1 MVNTKWEVIAM
12 NLEKVLSQYGLEF
25 PNPPAKGGVYTPA
38 REFGS
43 GFYYLSG
50 CTPTFNG
57 QKMFTG
63 RLGDNISIEEAQQ
76 AARYCALNLLAN
88 LKEAI
93 GDLSK
98 VKKIVKTLVFVA
110 GTDNFFEQPTVA
122 NGGTQFFE
130 DVFGVEIGRS
140 ARSAIGVNALPGNVP
155 VEIELLVEVE
165 E

>member
-1 MVNTKWEVIAM
+1 M
-12 NLEKVLSQYGLEF
+12 NLEKTLAAHGLVF
-25 PNPPAKGGVYTPA
+25 PNPPAKAGLYTPA
-38 REFGS
+38 IQFGN

-50 CTPTFNG
+50 CLPIING
-57 QKMFTG
+57 EKKYTG
-63 RLGDNISIEEAQQ
+63 KLGESISIEDGQQ

-88 LKEAI
+88 LREAI

-98 VKKIVKTLVFVA
+98 VKKIVKALVFVA
-110 GTDNFFEQPTVA
+110 SADDFFEQPAVA
-122 NGGTQFFE
+122 NAGSQLFE
-130 DVFGVEIGRS
+130 DIFGVEIGRS

>member
-1 MVNTKWEVIAM
+1 M
-12 NLEKVLSQYGLEF
+12 NLEKTLAAHGLEF

-38 REFGS
+38 REFCCNM
-43 GFYYLSG
+43 YYLSG
-50 CTPTFNG
+50 CVPSFNG
-57 QKMFTG
+57 QKMYTG
-63 RLGDNISIEEAQQ
+63 KLGVNISIEEGQQ

-110 GTDNFFEQPTVA
+110 SADDFFDQPTVA
-122 NGGTQFFE
+122 NGGTQLFE
-130 DVFGVEIGRS
+130 DIFGVEIGRS

>member
-1 MVNTKWEVIAM
+1 M
-12 NLEKVLSQYGLEF
+12 NLEKVLEKHGLKF

-38 REFGS
+38 REFGG

-50 CTPTFNG
+50 CLPNFNG
-57 QKMFTG
+57 EMKFTG
-63 RLGDNISIEEAQQ
+63 KLGDNISIEEGRQ

-88 LKEAI
+88 LQEAI

-110 GTDNFFEQPTVA
+110 CTDDFFEHPSVA
-122 NGGTQFFE
+122 NGGTQLFE
-130 DVFGVEIGRS
+130 DIFGVEIGRS
-140 ARSAIGVNALPGNVP
+140 ARSAIGVSALPGNVP

-165 E
+165 ES

>member
-1 MVNTKWEVIAM
+1 M
-12 NLEKVLSQYGLEF
+12 NLDKVLTKHGLEF

-38 REFGS
+38 QEFGN

-50 CTPTFNG
+50 CTPVFNG
-57 QKMFTG
+57 EKMFTG
-63 RLGDNISIEEAQQ
+63 KLGQNISIEEGQQ

-110 GTDNFFEQPTVA
+110 CADDFFEQPAVA
-122 NGGTQFFE
+122 NGGTQLFE
-130 DVFGVEIGRS
+130 DIFGVEIGRS
-140 ARSAIGVNALPGNVP
+140 ARSAVGVNALPGNVP
-155 VEIELLVEVE
+155 VEIEILVEVE
-165 E
+165 I